1 MELPAAVA
9 PPVEYPA
16 PFKVAGRIMARCL
29 VGCGSNLGRRREQL
43 DRAVELLRCMPGV
56 RMLAVSRFRETRPVG
71 GPVGQS
77 PYLNGACL
85 LETDL
90 GPHDVLGMLNAV
102 ENTLHRERTERW
114 GERTLDLDLLLYG
127 DLVVDDAALTVPHP
141 RMATRRFVLEP
152 AVEIAADFEHPLAAC
167 SLRALL
173 DNISAPHP
181 LVAVV
186 GVPGSG
192 AAEVA
197 AAVGD
202 AVLARVI
209 HAPRPF
215 PLPTPATGP
224 QAWHD
229 LLAAWVE
236 PLASAAG
243 PDDPHGTVIDYCL
256 DAIAAAA
263 AVALSPTDAV
273 RLEAALDRAARRVPV
288 PHVAILL
295 VASAD
300 VLEER
305 VAMGCAFPGNAGDS
319 GAGLHPATATLCGA
333 SSTGAALVDLQERLV
348 RRLRGPG
355 PRGPLSPKAVVTV
368 DASDLA
374 RAVAEAT
381 AAVEAMV

>member
-1 MELPAAVA
+1 
-9 PPVEYPA
+9 
-16 PFKVAGRIMARCL
+16 MARCL

-43 DRAVELLRCMPGV
+43 DRAVELLRFMPGV
-56 RMLAVSRFRETRPVG
+56 RMLAVSRYRETRPVG

-90 GPHDVLGMLNAV
+90 GPHDVLGMLAAV

-114 GERTLDLDLLLYG
+114 GERTLDLDLLLYD
-127 DLVVDDAALTVPHP
+127 DLVIDETTLTVPHP

-152 AVEIAADFEHPLAAC
+152 AVEIAADFPHPLAAC
-167 SLRALL
+167 SLRTLL

-186 GVPGSG
+186 GAPGSG

-209 HAPRPF
+209 HAPRPLPM
-215 PLPTPATGP
+215 PLPAAGVAP
-224 QAWHD
+224 WHE
-229 LLAAWVE
+229 LIAAWVE
-236 PLASAAG
+236 PLAAAAW

-256 DAIAAAA
+256 DAVAAAA
-263 AVALSPTDAV
+263 AGGLSPTDAA
-273 RLEAALDRAARRVPV
+273 RLDAALEHAARRVPV

-295 VASAD
+295 IAPVD

-305 VAMGCAFPGNAGDS
+305 IACHSRRIGHHGDAFADPQP
-319 GAGLHPATATLCGA
+319 HTATLCG
-333 SSTGAALVDLQERLV
+333 STATTAALAAVQERLV
-348 RRLRGPG
+348 RRLWGPG
-355 PRGPLSPKAVVTV
+355 PRSPLAPKAVVTV
-368 DASDLA
+368 DACDLA

>member
-1 MELPAAVA
+1 MQLPAAVA
-9 PPVEYPA
+9 RPVECPA
-16 PFKVAGRIMARCL
+16 PVKVAGRIMARCL

-43 DRAVELLRCMPGV
+43 DRAVELLRFMPGV
-56 RMLAVSRFRETRPVG
+56 RMVAVSRFRETRPVG

-85 LETDL
+85 FETDL

-102 ENTLHRERTERW
+102 ENTLHRQRTERW
-114 GERTLDLDLLLYG
+114 GERTLDLDLLLY
-127 DLVVDDAALTVPHP
+127 DDVVIDETALTVPHP
-141 RMATRRFVLEP
+141 RMVTRRFVLEP
-152 AVEIAADFEHPLAAC
+152 AVEIAADFEHPLATC

-192 AAEVA
+192 AAAVA

-209 HAPRPF
+209 HAPRP
-215 PLPTPATGP
+215 LPPAAPGP

-229 LLAAWVE
+229 LVAAWTE
-236 PLASAAG
+236 PLESAAW
-243 PDDPHGTVIDYCL
+243 PDDPHGTVIDYCF
-256 DAIAAAA
+256 DTIAAAA
-263 AVALSPTDAV
+263 APELSSADAA
-273 RLEAALDRAARRVPV
+273 RLDAALDRVARRVPV

-295 VASAD
+295 VAPAD
-300 VLEER
+300 VLEDR
-305 VAMGCAFPGNAGDS
+305 VAIGSGHIGGRGEPNAG
-319 GAGLHPATATLCGA
+319 LQPATATLCGA
-333 SSTGAALVDLQERLV
+333 PSNGVALADLQARLV

-355 PRGPLSPKAVVTV
+355 PRGPLAPKAVVTV
-368 DASDLA
+368 DASDMA
-374 RAVAEAT
+374 RAMAEAT

>member
-1 MELPAAVA
+1 
-9 PPVEYPA
+9 
-16 PFKVAGRIMARCL
+16 MARCL

-43 DRAVELLRCMPGV
+43 DRAVELLRFMPGV

-90 GPHDVLGMLNAV
+90 GPHDVLGMLAAV

-114 GERTLDLDLLLYG
+114 GERTLDLDLLLYD
-127 DLVVDDAALTVPHP
+127 DLVIDDTALTVPHP
-141 RMATRRFVLEP
+141 RMTTRRFVLEP
-152 AVEIAADFEHPLAAC
+152 AVEIAADVRHPLAAC
-167 SLRALL
+167 SLRTLL

-202 AVLARVI
+202 AVLARLI
-209 HAPRPF
+209 HAPRTL

-229 LLAAWVE
+229 LVAAWTA
-236 PLASAAG
+236 PLEAVAW

-263 AVALSPTDAV
+263 AADLAPTEAA
-273 RLEAALDRAARRVPV
+273 RLDAALDRAARRVPV
-288 PHVAILL
+288 PHVVILL

-300 VLEER
+300 VLAER
-305 VAMGCAFPGNAGDS
+305 VAECVRDGGSAAS
-319 GAGLHPATATLCGA
+319 LQPATATLCGPPA
-333 SSTGAALVDLQERLV
+333 TGAALASLQDRLV

-355 PRGPLSPKAVVTV
+355 PRSPLAPKAVVTV
-368 DASDLA
+368 DASDMG
-374 RAVAEAT
+374 RAIAESI

>member
-1 MELPAAVA
+1 
-9 PPVEYPA
+9 
-16 PFKVAGRIMARCL
+16 MARCL

-43 DRAVELLRCMPGV
+43 DRAVELLRFMPGV

-85 LETDL
+85 IETDL
-90 GPHDVLGMLNAV
+90 GPHDVLGMLSAV

-114 GERTLDLDLLLYG
+114 GERTLDLDLLLYD
-127 DLVVDDAALTVPHP
+127 DLVLDDAVLTVPHP
-141 RMATRRFVLEP
+141 RMTTRRFVLEP
-152 AVEIAADFEHPLAAC
+152 AVEIAADVRHPLAAC
-167 SLRALL
+167 SLRTLL

-209 HAPRPF
+209 HAPRPL
-215 PLPTPATGP
+215 PLPAPATGP

-229 LLAAWVE
+229 LVAAWTA
-236 PLASAAG
+236 PLEAVAW

-263 AVALSPTDAV
+263 DLTPAEAA
-273 RLEAALDRAARRVPV
+273 RLDAALDRTARRVPV

-305 VAMGCAFPGNAGDS
+305 VAECGRDGGPAG
-319 GAGLHPATATLCGA
+319 ALQPATATLCGA
-333 SSTGAALVDLQERLV
+333 PATGAALVNLQDRLV

-355 PRGPLSPKAVVTV
+355 PRSPLAPKAVVTV
-368 DASDLA
+368 DASDMT

>member
-1 MELPAAVA
+1 
-9 PPVEYPA
+9 
-16 PFKVAGRIMARCL
+16 MARCL

-43 DRAVELLRCMPGV
+43 DRAVELLRFMPGV

-90 GPHDVLGMLNAV
+90 GPHDVLGMLAAV

-114 GERTLDLDLLLYG
+114 GERTLDLDLLLYD
-127 DLVVDDAALTVPHP
+127 DLVIDDPALTVPHP

-152 AVEIAADFEHPLAAC
+152 AVEVAADFQHPLAAC

-186 GVPGSG
+186 GAPGSG

-209 HAPRPF
+209 HAPRP
-215 PLPTPATGP
+215 LPPPASAAGP

-229 LLAAWVE
+229 LVAAWAE
-236 PLASAAG
+236 PLEAAAW
-243 PDDPHGTVIDYCL
+243 PDDPHGTIIDYCL
-256 DAIAAAA
+256 DTIAAAA
-263 AVALSPTDAV
+263 APELSPADAA
-273 RLEAALDRAARRVPV
+273 RLDAALDRVARHVPV

-305 VAMGCAFPGNAGDS
+305 LAMRPRRAGRLGDPGS
-319 GAGLHPATATLCGA
+319 ELHPATATLCGA
-333 SSTGAALVDLQERLV
+333 PSTGAALVDFQDRLV

-355 PRGPLSPKAVVTV
+355 PRGRLTPRAVVTV
-368 DASDLA
+368 DATDME
-374 RAVAEAT
+374 RALAEAT

>member
-1 MELPAAVA
+1 
-9 PPVEYPA
+9 
-16 PFKVAGRIMARCL
+16 MARCL

-43 DRAVELLRCMPGV
+43 DRAVELLRFMPGV

-85 LETDL
+85 LDTDL

-114 GERTLDLDLLLYG
+114 GERTLDLDLLLYD
-127 DLVVDDAALTVPHP
+127 DLVVDETALTVPHP
-141 RMATRRFVLEP
+141 RMTTRRFVLEP
-152 AVEIAADFEHPLAAC
+152 AVEIAADFEHPLAGC

-209 HAPRPF
+209 HAPRPL
-215 PLPTPATGP
+215 PLPAQAGSE
-224 QAWHD
+224 AWHD

-236 PLASAAG
+236 PLASAAW

-263 AVALSPTDAV
+263 AVALSPTDAT
-273 RLEAALDRAARRVPV
+273 RLDAALDRAARRVPV

-305 VAMGCAFPGNAGDS
+305 FAMGSWRTVNAGAP
-319 GAGLHPATATLCGA
+319 GADLHTATATLCGA
-333 SSTGAALVDLQERLV
+333 PSTGAALADLQDRLV

-355 PRGPLSPKAVVTV
+355 PRGPLSPKGVVTV